1 LKKNNSKITVPF
13 LSKAD
18 IESKVQEFCRHYGI
32 DRTVVP
38 LDVEVIV
45 EADLKLRLEPE
56 KGVTRAS
63 GADALLLSNRE
74 AIIVDYDRFMKESF
88 QNRLRFTIA
97 HEIGHYILHED
108 VYRAVTFASVEE
120 WAEFFDT
127 IPRAD
132 YGWLE
137 WQADEFAG
145 RLLIEGG
152 LLKEKFEEAK
162 KKLAGTVY
170 EKQDPLPEPVVEFMS
185 EEIGR
190 FFGVSYQP
198 VIIRLQR
205 ENIWR
210 PN

>member
-1 LKKNNSKITVPF
+1 
-13 LSKAD
+13 
-18 IESKVQEFCRHYGI
+18 
-32 DRTVVP
+32 VP

-56 KGVTRAS
+56 KDVAKTS

-74 AIIVDYDRFMKESF
+74 AIIVDYDRFMKNSF

-97 HEIGHYILHED
+97 HEIGHFVLHED
-108 VYRAVTFASVEE
+108 VYRSVNFSSVEE

-127 IPRAD
+127 IPSD
-132 YGWLE
+132 KYSWLE

-145 RLLIEGG
+145 RLLIEGD

-162 KKLAGTVY
+162 KKLTGTPY
-170 EKQDPLPEPVVEFMS
+170 EHLNPLPEPVVEYMS

-205 ENIWR
+205 EGIWQSS
-210 PN
+210 